1 MGSTAAG
8 NKQKA
13 ISEILV
19 LIGLCITG
27 MLVFSG
33 LAIFVGALITGA
45 DASELTGI
53 HGLEE
58 FGSTGRMAMLVM
70 QGLIALGSFVLFPG
84 LIRFLMPLSAEPVSI
99 RPNATILILV
109 TGLSVLMLP
118 VNSWLAAWNQSIQLP
133 EFLNGFQTW
142 AFQKEMEMEKLTMFL
157 VQFSSLTESLLGF
170 LVIAILAGITEEYF
184 FRKLLQPRISTLF
197 GNQHIGIWLTAFIFS
212 AIHIQFY
219 GLIPRMALGALF
231 GYYYYW
237 TGNIKLPMLAH
248 ILNNAITLAGL
259 VLYQQ
264 KVSSLNVE
272 DPSQIPWFI
281 GAISAGVVWSISS
294 MVQDEADK
302 IRSRKKGI

>member
-1 MGSTAAG
+1 MGSTEAG

-19 LIGLCITG
+19 LIGLCLIG

-33 LAIFVGALITGA
+33 MAIFVGALITGA
-45 DASELTGI
+45 DASELSGI
-53 HGLEE
+53 QGLEE
-58 FGSTGRMAMLVM
+58 FGSRGRMAMLVM

-84 LIRFLMPLSAEPVSI
+84 LIRFLTPLSAEPVSI

-133 EFLNGFQTW
+133 DFLKGFQTW

-237 TGNIKLPMLAH
+237 TGNIRLPILAH
-248 ILNNAITLAGL
+248 ILNNAITLGGL

-294 MVQDEADK
+294 MVQDEAVK

>member
-1 MGSTAAG
+1 MGSTEAG

-19 LIGLCITG
+19 LIGLCLIG

-33 LAIFVGALITGA
+33 MAIFVGALITGA
-45 DASELTGI
+45 DASELSGI
-53 HGLEE
+53 QGLEE
-58 FGSTGRMAMLVM
+58 FGSRGRMAMLVM

-84 LIRFLMPLSAEPVSI
+84 LIRFLTPLSAEPVSI

-118 VNSWLAAWNQSIQLP
+118 VNSWLAAWNQSLQLP

-237 TGNIKLPMLAH
+237 TGNIRLPILAH
-248 ILNNAITLAGL
+248 ILNNAITLGGL

-302 IRSRKKGI
+302 IRSRKQGI

>member
-1 MGSTAAG
+1 MDSTEAG

-19 LIGLCITG
+19 LIGLCILG

-45 DASELTGI
+45 DASELSGI
-53 HGLEE
+53 QGLEK

-70 QGLIALGSFVLFPG
+70 QGLIALGSFVLLPG
-84 LIRFLMPLSAEPVSI
+84 LIRFLTPFSSKPVSI
-99 RPNATILILV
+99 RPNATILMLV
-109 TGLSVLMLP
+109 VGLSVLMLP

-133 EFLNGFQTW
+133 QFLNEFQTW

-157 VQFSSLTESLLGF
+157 VEFSSIEETLLGF

-197 GNQHIGIWLTAFIFS
+197 GNQHVGIWLTAFIFS

-231 GYYYYW
+231 GYYFYW
-237 TGNIKLPMLAH
+237 TGNIRLPMLAH
-248 ILNNAITLAGL
+248 ILNNAITLVGL

-272 DPSQIPWFI
+272 DPAQIPWFI
-281 GAISAGVVWSISS
+281 GAISAGVVWSIAS
-294 MVQDEADK
+294 MVQEEADK
-302 IRSRKKGI
+302 IRSRKQGV

>member
-1 MGSTAAG
+1 MGSTEAG

-33 LAIFVGALITGA
+33 LAIFIGALITGA
-45 DASELTGI
+45 DASELSGI

-58 FGSTGRMAMLVM
+58 FGNTGRMAMLVM

-84 LIRFLMPLSAEPVSI
+84 LIRFLMPLSGKPVSI

-157 VQFSSLTESLLGF
+157 VQFSSLPESLLGF

-231 GYYYYW
+231 GYYFYW
-237 TGNIKLPMLAH
+237 TGNIKLPILAH

-272 DPSQIPWFI
+272 DPNQIPWFI

-302 IRSRKKGI
+302 IRSRKQGI